1 MQRKKSFKNKLII
14 ILVIALIIVAGFS
27 YNRMSIDRQTNLLSN
42 TIEEQIS
49 NIVELSTVQY
59 NYTNIV
65 EYNDNLQFKNLN
77 LPFTNKNFIVK
88 YDGYIKAGID
98 LESVD
103 IDVKDRDNIDI
114 SMNKAEILENVISEE
129 DVYFYNEK
137 DSVFNKLKFD
147 DLYSVLVEE
156 KQKMKEEITEKGIL
170 NDAEKNGE
178 KIMVSLLR
186 GMGFENISISFK

>member
-1 MQRKKSFKNKLII
+1 MKKGKNFKNKVIVILI
-14 ILVIALIIVAGFS
+14 IALIIVAAFA
-27 YNRMSIDRQTNLLSN
+27 YNKMSIDRQTNLLSN
-42 TIEEQIS
+42 TIEEQIN
-49 NIVELSTVQY
+49 NIVELSTVKY

-65 EYNDNLQFKNLN
+65 EYDDTLQFRNLK

-98 LESVD
+98 LDTID
-103 IDVKDRDNIDI
+103 IDVKDMDNINI
-114 SMNKAEILENVISEE
+114 SMSKPKILENVISEE

-147 DLYSVLVEE
+147 DLYEVLIEE
-156 KQKMKEEITEKGIL
+156 KEKMREEITEKGIL

-178 KIMVSLLR
+178 KIIVSLLS
-186 GMGFENISISFK
+186 GMGFENINISFK